1 MRNIVRIPRR
11 PGAKPQ
17 QRGSTMIEVLIAIV
31 VLALGMMGMLGMFLN
46 SLKIASG
53 SIYRNTAT
61 QHAYMMGDFVRSN
74 RVNIQNYFTPTA
86 TLSTACFG
94 AAGGACDSVRA
105 MTTNTAMPNT
115 EYKVW
120 ETQLANLLP
129 AGQGKVCR
137 DSIASSTTRS
147 SPGTMAAFLTCDNGG
162 PVVVKVCWDESRI
175 QKGNLNVS
183 NTDQTQFRAG
193 GAQCIYTVL

>member
-1 MRNIVRIPRR
+1 M
-11 PGAKPQ
+11 PQ

-31 VLALGMMGMLGMFLN
+31 ILALGMMGMLGMFLN

-61 QHAYMMGDFVRSN
+61 QHAYMMADVVRASK
-74 RVNIQNYFTPTA
+74 VNIQNYFAPTA

-94 AAGGACDSVRA
+94 AAGGACNSV
-105 MTTNTAMPNT
+105 TPISSNTAMPNT

-120 ETQLANLLP
+120 ETQLGSLLP

-137 DSIASSTTRS
+137 DSIASSATRN
-147 SPGTMAAFLTCDNGG
+147 SPGTMAAFLACDNGG

-175 QKGNLNVS
+175 QSGNLNVS
-183 NTDQTQFRAG
+183 NSDQSQFRAG
-193 GAQCIYTVL
+193 GAQCIYTTL